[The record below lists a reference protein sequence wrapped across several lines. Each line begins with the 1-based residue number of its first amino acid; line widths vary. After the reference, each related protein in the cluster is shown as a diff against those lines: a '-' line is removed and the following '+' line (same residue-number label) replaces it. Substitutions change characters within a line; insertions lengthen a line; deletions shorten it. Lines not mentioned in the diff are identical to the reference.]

1 MPASQ
6 RHPVPGDGG
15 GLFPATLAP
24 RGTGTGAPG
33 WGQSP
38 RDHRPRKE
46 RAPATLARPLPLRLA
61 GLHAPPRRVRLGTS
75 QPARVWFPDGFC
87 FVSEV
92 FSQKRTL
99 QISRRV
105 APAAAGRIWFL
116 PRGASPGGPRRYLH
130 LLSRL
135 ATLRPSW
142 AHLAS
147 AAPSSSGPAAVV
159 GGGFRQRTRQ
169 QIPGLCGRHRVP
181 HSCCHRE
188 KVATDSTERARVT
201 ASPKS
206 FIHRH

>member
-1 MPASQ
+1 M
-6 RHPVPGDGG
+6 
-15 GLFPATLAP
+15 
-24 RGTGTGAPG
+24 
-33 WGQSP
+33 
-38 RDHRPRKE
+38 
-46 RAPATLARPLPLRLA
+46 TLARPLPLRLA

-87 FVSEV
+87 FVSKV

-116 PRGASPGGPRRYLH
+116 PRGASPGGPRRYLP

-142 AHLAS
+142 THPAS
-147 AAPSSSGPAAVV
+147 AAPSSSEPAAVV
-159 GGGFRQRTRQ
+159 GGGFSQRTRQ
-169 QIPGLCGRHRVP
+169 QIPGLCWRVP
-181 HSCCHRE
+181 HNCCRRA
-188 KVATDSTERARVT
+188 KAATDSTERVRVT
-201 ASPKS
+201 VSPKS